1 MNKKIKLL
9 LTTLMAMGMVFAT
22 TACEGMVVEVPGPGF
37 SAETTEDFKVKV
49 DVMTADELAEVN
61 AKINATEDNFYN
73 LQTEKFE
80 TKEITLESGYVF
92 TAKDSF
98 AEAQAC
104 EYAKWNADYCVY
116 VDQAIEADQ
125 LGMAGSYDYW
135 DNGDWLAFYMPAL
148 KAGERVNLLETA
160 GITWTYEEVVEY
172 IKVFKC
178 GVFDNEN
185 ACSGMTL
192 YVELRVT
199 NPENAEDYIVVNKAQ
214 YKFA

>member
-9 LTTLMAMGMVFAT
+9 LTTLMSLGMVFAT
-22 TACEGMVVEVPGPGF
+22 AACEGLVVEVPGPGF
-37 SAETTEDFKVKV
+37 SAEVSEDLKVKV
-49 DVMTADELAEVN
+49 DVMTADELAAVN
-61 AKINATEDNFYN
+61 TTINATENNFFD
-73 LQTEKFE
+73 LETEEFA

-98 AEAQAC
+98 AEAQDC

-116 VDQAIEADQ
+116 VDQAIEANQ

-148 KAGERVNLLETA
+148 KAGERVNLLEAA

-172 IKVFKC
+172 VKVFKC
-178 GVFDNEN
+178 GVFDNN
-185 ACSGMTL
+185 DACKGVTL

-199 NPENAEDYIVVNKAQ
+199 NPDNAEDYIVANKAQ
-214 YKFA
+214 YTFE